1 MNRALRK
8 VLLQAGVGRFGQ
20 SAVPWRNL
28 STASEPNKRTQQHQQ
43 QHYDIII
50 VGGGMVG
57 TALACSLGK
66 TSRLQDKRVLLL
78 EAAGGFK
85 QPSTEQYS
93 NRVSAI
99 NKNAHRLM
107 KRIGAWEEIERTR
120 IKPVLKMQVWDACS
134 DALITFNYDDFSDNI
149 SWIVENDVLLASVY
163 RQLETVPN
171 VEIRYSAKLA
181 DCKLVRDGAERSTV
195 QLTNGE
201 VLTCELLVFPQCVQS
216 LQNDLLRFLERS

>member
-8 VLLQAGVGRFGQ
+8 VLLQAGGVARFGPG
-20 SAVPWRNL
+20 AVPWRTL
-28 STASEPNKRTQQHQQ
+28 GTVSEGNNKGAQ

-66 TSRLQDKRVLLL
+66 NSRLQDKRVLLL
-78 EAAGGFK
+78 EAASGFK
-85 QPSTEQYS
+85 QPSIEQYS

-181 DCKLVRDGAERSTV
+181 DCTLVRDGAERSTV

-201 VLTCELLVFPQCVQS
+201 LLTCELLCVQS
-216 LQNDLLRFLERS
+216 L